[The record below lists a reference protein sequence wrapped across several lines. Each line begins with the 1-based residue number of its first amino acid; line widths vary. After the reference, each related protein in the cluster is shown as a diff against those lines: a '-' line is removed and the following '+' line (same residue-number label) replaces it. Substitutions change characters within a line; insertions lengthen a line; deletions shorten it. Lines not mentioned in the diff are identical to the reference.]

1 MLEQLGLD
9 DFDFETVTALD
20 AKSCVQ
26 VLGRLARQNIQTP
39 LRALLSVLS
48 FTLLSAFL
56 TGFSGSGLL
65 GQNSSVYST
74 ASALVIAALIAAQC
88 ADTVSLC
95 CATIG
100 ICADFVFAFFP
111 AFLVILTVSGSSLT
125 GVSTNTLLLGL
136 AQGLNILSAKL
147 FVPLINCFL
156 ALSLCSGMRSSLNID
171 GALRVVRKGLISLI
185 SFCAGAFVT
194 VLSVKTAVASRA
206 DALGL
211 RSLRFA
217 INSVVPVIGSAI
229 SEGLLSIQSYAGLVK
244 STVGVVGIIGV
255 IALFLP
261 ALINVIGWRVSIAV
275 SVAVSEIFDDR
286 TVLQN
291 AAGLWRRLF
300 ADECGAHSLH
310 GHHSDLHRH
319 TDRCKGGCRVM
330 DVVKQWTLNIC
341 LTLIGAVILSLV
353 SPRGSMGRFYKT
365 VLSLFIIAGFLLPIT
380 GGEKAD
386 FSAYFSDV
394 TAQAADANSVY
405 ESQIESRVKQTLTAA
420 GYKDCSV
427 QASVRIK
434 EQEIYIQK
442 LVVSVPGD
450 MDREAVAALLKA
462 QLGLQPVV
470 KGLGE

>member
-1 MLEQLGLD
+1 MKRFVLTFLLLLALPGVCFATQSALSGDGYRQALSGYDLSAFEKLGDDANSVLEQLGLD

-26 VLGRLARQNIQTP
+26 VLGRLVRQNIQTP

-156 ALSLCSGMRSSLNID
+156 ALSLCSGVRSSLNID

-185 SFCAGAFVT
+185 SFLRRGICDGAIREDGGGLPGGRAGTAFSALCHQFRST
-194 VLSVKTAVASRA
+194 GDRQRHQRRTAVYTKLCRA
-206 DALGL
+206 GEEYG
-211 RSLRFA
+211 RRCGHYWGHCPVFA
-217 INSVVPVIGSAI
+217 GSD
-229 SEGLLSIQSYAGLVK
+229 K
-244 STVGVVGIIGV
+244 C
-255 IALFLP
+255 
-261 ALINVIGWRVSIAV
+261 
-275 SVAVSEIFDDR
+275 DR
-286 TVLQN
+286 L
-291 AAGLWRRLF
+291 A
-300 ADECGAHSLH
+300 C
-310 GHHSDLHRH
+310 
-319 TDRCKGGCRVM
+319 
-330 DVVKQWTLNIC
+330 
-341 LTLIGAVILSLV
+341 
-353 SPRGSMGRFYKT
+353 
-365 VLSLFIIAGFLLPIT
+365 
-380 GGEKAD
+380 
-386 FSAYFSDV
+386 
-394 TAQAADANSVY
+394 
-405 ESQIESRVKQTLTAA
+405 
-420 GYKDCSV
+420 
-427 QASVRIK
+427 
-434 EQEIYIQK
+434 
-442 LVVSVPGD
+442 
-450 MDREAVAALLKA
+450 
-462 QLGLQPVV
+462 
-470 KGLGE
+470 

>member
-1 MLEQLGLD
+1 MKRFVLTFLLFLALPGVCFAAQSALSGDGYRQALSEYDLSAFEKLGDDANSVLEQLGLD

-26 VLGRLARQNIQTP
+26 VLGQNIQTP

-156 ALSLCSGMRSSLNID
+156 ALSLCSGVRSSLNID

-286 TVLQN
+286 TVCKMLRAFGDAFLLMN
-291 AAGLWRRLF
+291 VVLILSMVTTVISIGILIAAKGAAG
-300 ADECGAHSLH
+300 
-310 GHHSDLHRH
+310 
-319 TDRCKGGCRVM
+319 
-330 DVVKQWTLNIC
+330 
-341 LTLIGAVILSLV
+341 
-353 SPRGSMGRFYKT
+353 
-365 VLSLFIIAGFLLPIT
+365 
-380 GGEKAD
+380 
-386 FSAYFSDV
+386 
-394 TAQAADANSVY
+394 
-405 ESQIESRVKQTLTAA
+405 
-420 GYKDCSV
+420 
-427 QASVRIK
+427 
-434 EQEIYIQK
+434 
-442 LVVSVPGD
+442 
-450 MDREAVAALLKA
+450 
-462 QLGLQPVV
+462 
-470 KGLGE
+470 

>member
-1 MLEQLGLD
+1 M
-9 DFDFETVTALD
+9 
-20 AKSCVQ
+20 
-26 VLGRLARQNIQTP
+26 
-39 LRALLSVLS
+39 
-48 FTLLSAFL
+48 
-56 TGFSGSGLL
+56 
-65 GQNSSVYST
+65 
-74 ASALVIAALIAAQC
+74 
-88 ADTVSLC
+88 
-95 CATIG
+95 
-100 ICADFVFAFFP
+100 
-111 AFLVILTVSGSSLT
+111 
-125 GVSTNTLLLGL
+125 
-136 AQGLNILSAKL
+136 
-147 FVPLINCFL
+147 
-156 ALSLCSGMRSSLNID
+156 ALSLCSGVRSSLNID

-286 TVLQN
+286 TV
-291 AAGLWRRLF
+291 
-300 ADECGAHSLH
+300 
-310 GHHSDLHRH
+310 
-319 TDRCKGGCRVM
+319 CKMLRAFGDAFLLM
-330 DVVKQWTLNIC
+330 NVVL
-341 LTLIGAVILSLV
+341 ILSMVTTVISIGILIAAKGLPGNGCGKAV
-353 SPRGSMGRFYKT
+353 DPEHLFDPHRGSYPITGIAQGSMGRFYKT

-405 ESQIESRVKQTLTAA
+405 ESLIESRVKQTLTAA